1 MMMIFCRRNKGL
13 LLEILLEHLKDIYC
27 ICQANMYWIC
37 QANIC
42 STNVEFLIPGTKLWS
57 EKTRLRWSWRDV
69 ALSRCRS
76 VIVIVIIIIVIVIVV
91 IVIIAIIIIIIKSI
105 QINCHHDAG
114 AGDPLILICT
124 GPDLYGFALI
134 CPDLHWFALI
144 CKKN

>member
-1 MMMIFCRRNKGL
+1 MIFCRRNKGL

-76 VIVIVIIIIVIVIVV
+76 VIVIIIIVIVV

-124 GPDLYGFALI
+124 GPDL
-134 CPDLHWFALI
+134 PWFALI
-144 CKKN
+144 CTNLY